1 MLLLLLLLLLHV
13 QLSRVILQ
21 HLLVLLLLLLL
32 LLLLH
37 RCYGAAAAAAAA
49 EPLLLLQLL
58 LLQRKQRVMRRES
71 CCSHCCGC
79 CCAAENPLLRLQ
91 HCLEIAALGPIDTPS
106 SDLKPSMGIILQRA
120 DAPRFP
126 IGWLLPISIGPADA
140 AHRKTSAPKIST
152 KFPTKERVFRS
163 SSWKPID
170 PLAPVVASPW
180 AIRLLQVTRRVS
192 IPERHAVQNVE

>member
-1 MLLLLLLLLLHV
+1 M
-13 QLSRVILQ
+13 
-21 HLLVLLLLLLL
+21 
-32 LLLLH
+32 
-37 RCYGAAAAAAAA
+37 
-49 EPLLLLQLL
+49 LQLL
-58 LLQRKQRVMRRES
+58 LLQRKQLVMRRES

-79 CCAAENPLLRLQ
+79 FWASEKPLLRLLQ